1 LRHAIIARL
10 AAGVLATAGAL
21 ALAAALYFF
30 KIYGWE
36 HPPSP
41 VGYTL
46 LGAAAV
52 LLAAMRLRGRW
63 RLAAASAVMTTVVVA
78 YAAEI
83 IMAFGPARPLLPMWS
98 FDGFAEPI
106 KRDLVKDLSS
116 APIDFRTRE
125 QFLTAVR
132 RHHPDAVSA
141 VKLAPAFDSH
151 PVADGGMIPLGGV
164 ANAYTVLCN
173 QTGNFVTY
181 ESDEHGFRNPRG
193 IWNSGSAD
201 VAVVGQ
207 SLAQGYCV
215 RDGAGFVDL
224 LRRRY
229 PRLLNLGFSGG
240 TPLFQLAAIREY
252 LPAERPRLVLW
263 AFSEWIDLHDYRSHP
278 RPAALARYLD
288 DSYSQHLAERQ
299 PAVDDLVRR
308 AVDEYERP
316 QPPGV
321 MSAGERAGAVL
332 KLWSVRQALNPE
344 TDEDRVESLFAALAE
359 ALPVAQR
366 EVKAWGGELCVVYL
380 PSWVRYEHRHDQ
392 MQSERERVLRMVR
405 ALNIPLFDAE
415 PAFDEQAD
423 PLSLF
428 PFRTFGHYNEH
439 GHALVAEALLDALRS
454 RERQSPILQTSAA
467 RK

>member
-1 LRHAIIARL
+1 
-10 AAGVLATAGAL
+10 
-21 ALAAALYFF
+21 
-30 KIYGWE
+30 
-36 HPPSP
+36 
-41 VGYTL
+41 
-46 LGAAAV
+46 
-52 LLAAMRLRGRW
+52 
-63 RLAAASAVMTTVVVA
+63 
-78 YAAEI
+78 
-83 IMAFGPARPLLPMWS
+83 
-98 FDGFAEPI
+98 
-106 KRDLVKDLSS
+106 
-116 APIDFRTRE
+116 
-125 QFLTAVR
+125 
-132 RHHPDAVSA
+132 
-141 VKLAPAFDSH
+141 
-151 PVADGGMIPLGGV
+151 
-164 ANAYTVLCN
+164 
-173 QTGNFVTY
+173 
-181 ESDEHGFRNPRG
+181 
-193 IWNSGSAD
+193 
-201 VAVVGQ
+201 
-207 SLAQGYCV
+207 
-215 RDGAGFVDL
+215 
-224 LRRRY
+224 
-229 PRLLNLGFSGG
+229 
-240 TPLFQLAAIREY
+240 
-252 LPAERPRLVLW
+252 
-263 AFSEWIDLHDYRSHP
+263 
-278 RPAALARYLD
+278 
-288 DSYSQHLAERQ
+288 
-299 PAVDDLVRR
+299 VDDLVRR